1 MADSFTNKTMQ
12 LCEREL
18 DLQLWQKLYYQNQK
32 DYLRK
37 RLLAIRYL
45 YDDKTR
51 TEVSELLHCEYKTI
65 TTWID
70 KYLTGGLDELVKP
83 ISHKVS
89 SKLTLVNKQELRRVL
104 LSDEPAKY
112 GIDKN
117 VWTIRTIS
125 ILIELKWGVKLKT
138 TRTYEIVKE
147 FRIS

>member
-45 YDDKTR
+45 YDNKTR
-51 TEVSELLHCEYKTI
+51 TEVSKLLNCEYKTI

-89 SKLTLVNKQELRRVL
+89 SKLTLENKQELRRVL

-112 GIDKN
+112 GIEKN
-117 VWTIRTIS
+117 IWTITTIS
-125 ILIELKWGVKLKT
+125 TLIELKWGVKLKT

>member
-12 LCEREL
+12 LCEREF

-89 SKLTLVNKQELRRVL
+89 SKLTLENKQELRRVL

>member
-89 SKLTLVNKQELRRVL
+89 SKLTLENKQELRRVL